1 MLKIR
6 AKTNM
11 LIIGCFILILTLG
24 LVGCGGKDA
33 NNKSTANDS
42 GETVYKFRI
51 GHPMAPGNNVTV
63 GYEKFKEI
71 VEAKSNGRIQI
82 EIYDS
87 AVLGSDRVTHESVQ
101 AGTLEMSSSSTPN
114 MASFNDDWMVWDLPY
129 ITTIENQK
137 AIYDAIDNGK
147 LGEHFREISR
157 KDGFEIIMFS
167 EYGYRNMV
175 TKNKPIR
182 VPDDFKGLTLRTTDS
197 PVEIAVANAIG
208 ANPVP
213 IAWGE
218 VYTALQQGTIDGQG
232 NTFDLLYAAQHH
244 EQLRYAATTNHNYC
258 MHILVMNV
266 DLYNSLPEDIQ
277 QIIKE
282 SAQEALEWQR
292 EETYRLAEQAK
303 QNFID
308 AGIEIAELTEEE
320 MELWKAA
327 TRPVWDEFI
336 NKGIVDKW
344 LVKELLE
351 VQGRGDEF
359 NY

>member
-6 AKTNM
+6 SRSKM
-11 LIIGCFILILTLG
+11 FMVLGCFALILTLG
-24 LVGCGGKDA
+24 LVGCGGNNDA
-33 NNKSTANDS
+33 GNGGADD
-42 GETVYKFRI
+42 GEEVYKLRI

-71 VEAKSNGRIQI
+71 VEAKSGGRIVV

-114 MASFNDDWMVWDLPY
+114 MANFNDDWMVWDLPY
-129 ITTIENQK
+129 ITTYENQQG
-137 AIYDAIDNGK
+137 IYDAIDNGK
-147 LGEHFREISR
+147 LGQHFREISR
-157 KDGFEIIMFS
+157 EDGFEIIMFS
-167 EYGYRNMV
+167 EYGYRKMT
-175 TKNKPIR
+175 TKNAPIR
-182 VPDDFKGLTLRTTDS
+182 VPADFAGLTLRTTDS

-213 IAWGE
+213 VAWGE
-218 VYTALQQGTIDGQG
+218 VYTALQQGTVDGQG
-232 NTFDLLYAAQHH
+232 NTFDLLYAAKHY
-244 EQLRYAATTNHNYC
+244 EETGYAATTDHNYC

-266 DLYNSLPEDIQ
+266 DYFNSLPEDIQ

-282 SAQEALEWQR
+282 SGQEALEWQR
-292 EETYRLAEQAK
+292 EQTYELEGQAK
-303 QNFID
+303 QRFID

-327 TRPVWDEFI
+327 TRPVWDKFI
-336 NKGIVDKW
+336 GEGIVDEW

-351 VQGRGDEF
+351 AQGRGDE
-359 NY
+359 Y